1 MPPKVPE
8 TIKPQKGSD
17 PFCGYKRG
25 LTPLVARHLASLL
38 LGFAMTAGL
47 FAMVPWMIGTAPGK
61 NDLERLVSVQLR
73 ELRPPEP
80 EKKEPEPPKVEEEK
94 PPEPEIPMERMMQK
108 PPEVKPLDL
117 PAFRPDLS
125 LSAVAGPTLAPPPPP
140 GPMTYEAGEVDQTP
154 RTLVQMPP
162 VYPFRAR
169 RMGIEGWV
177 RVRFLVD
184 TEGRPGS
191 IQILE
196 AEPAG
201 VFEDAVVQAI
211 SGWRFEAAVKDGR
224 RVASWVVTPIRFQ
237 LGGAS

>member
-8 TIKPQKGSD
+8 AQHTVAWGGIRKT
-17 PFCGYKRG
+17 G
-25 LTPLVARHLASLL
+25 LARPAMSLFF
-38 LGFAMTAGL
+38 GFFMTGCI
-47 FAMVPWMIGTAPGK
+47 FAMVPWMIASPPAK
-61 NDLERLVSVQLR
+61 EDLEALSSVQLR

-80 EKKEPEPPKVEEEK
+80 EEKEPEPPKLEEEK
-94 PPEPEIPMERMMQK
+94 PPEPEVPMAFPVQR
-108 PPEVKPLDL
+108 PPEVPPVDM

-125 LSAVAGPTLAPPPPP
+125 LSAVAGPSFAPPPPP
-140 GPMTYEAGEVDQTP
+140 RAMTYEAGEVDQAP
-154 RTLVQMPP
+154 RTLVQMKP
-162 VYPFRAR
+162 VYPFRAK

-184 TEGRPGS
+184 AEGRPAN

-201 VFEDAVVQAI
+201 VFEDAVIQAI
-211 SGWRFEAAVKDGR
+211 SGWRFEAAFKDGR
-224 RVASWVVTPIRFQ
+224 KVASWVVTPIRFQ